1 MFLSCR
7 FLATGESYTSL
18 AYSFRVGKS
27 TVANLVQEVCEAIWN
42 ELGGIYMKMPCSPNE
57 WRLIAE
63 NFQVRWNFPLCIG
76 AIDGKHVLMK
86 SPEKSGSLYFNY
98 KGSFSVVLMAL
109 VDANYKF
116 IYINVGAYGRN
127 SDGGIFSNSDLGKA
141 LANNDLH
148 LPEDCVLPQAVNLGP
163 LPYVT
168 VGDEAFPL
176 QKHLMRPFP
185 GKQCSED
192 KQLFNYRLSRA
203 RRVVENAFGILASRW
218 RLYHTKLAMR
228 PGVVKKVVKATC
240 VLHNMLQL
248 NSNPADV
255 PVLQE
260 ECQNQHIEGWKELP
274 HIGNRACDEAIR
286 VREAFKDYFCNSFPL
301 SWQTDYVRRGAF
313 DE

>member
-27 TVANLVQEVCEAIWN
+27 TVANLVPEVCEAIWN

-127 SDGGIFSNSDLGKA
+127 SDGGIFSNF
-141 LANNDLH
+141 
-148 LPEDCVLPQAVNLGP
+148 LPQAVNLGP
-163 LPYVT
+163 LPYVI

-218 RLYHTKLAMR
+218 RLYPTKLAMR

-248 NSNPADV
+248 NSN
-255 PVLQE
+255 LLMFLFY
-260 ECQNQHIEGWKELP
+260 K
-274 HIGNRACDEAIR
+274 RS
-286 VREAFKDYFCNSFPL
+286 VRIN
-301 SWQTDYVRRGAF
+301 T
-313 DE
+313 